1 MQFDEVVIT
10 PFSAA
15 FFILFLHLAELSVPY
30 DSSALIS
37 SLLFHAAPL

>member
-15 FFILFLHLAELSVPY
+15 FLFYFFLLAELSVPY